1 MAGVNKVILV
11 GNLGKDPEVRH
22 LENGAVLARFP
33 IATSESYKDREGNRV
48 DQTEWH
54 NVVVWRK
61 LAEIAESYLKK
72 GSQVYLEGKLR
83 TRSWDDDQGVKKY
96 ATEVV
101 ADTFTMLGKREDNGG
116 APMGGSNANL
126 ASSNNSGGGNNYQ
139 ASAASSAPN
148 VQEDEADDLPF

>member
-22 LENGAVLARFP
+22 LENGTAVANFP

-61 LAEIAESYLKK
+61 LAEIAESYLQK
-72 GSQVYLEGKLR
+72 GSQIYLEGKLR
-83 TRSWDDDQGVKKY
+83 TRSWEDQQGNKRY
-96 ATEVV
+96 TTEVV
-101 ADTFTMLGKREDNGG
+101 ADTFTMLGKKEDAQNTQNSFT
-116 APMGGSNANL
+116 P
-126 ASSNNSGGGNNYQ
+126 SNNSKNTE
-139 ASAASSAPN
+139 
-148 VQEDEADDLPF
+148 QEKLEEEDDLPF

>member
-22 LENGAVLARFP
+22 LENGTAVANFP
-33 IATSESYKDREGNRV
+33 IATSESYKDKQGNRV

-72 GSQVYLEGKLR
+72 GSQIYLEGKLR
-83 TRSWDDDQGVKKY
+83 TRSWEDPQGNKRY
-96 ATEVV
+96 TTEVV
-101 ADTFTMLGKREDNGG
+101 ADTFTMLGRKEDNQ
-116 APMGGSNANL
+116 NAGNSGTT
-126 ASSNNSGGGNNYQ
+126 AYNQPADIPSTSKTANNS
-139 ASAASSAPN
+139 
-148 VQEDEADDLPF
+148 VQEEDDLPF

>member
-22 LENGAVLARFP
+22 LENGTAVANFP
-33 IATSESYKDREGNRV
+33 IATSESYKDKEGNRV

-72 GSQVYLEGKLR
+72 GSQIYLEGKLR
-83 TRSWDDDQGVKKY
+83 TRSWEDQQGNKKY
-96 ATEVV
+96 TTEAV
-101 ADTFTMLGKREDNGG
+101 ADTFTMLGKKEGVQNSQNPFTP
-116 APMGGSNANL
+116 A
-126 ASSNNSGGGNNYQ
+126 NNSTPSNQNKI
-139 ASAASSAPN
+139 
-148 VQEDEADDLPF
+148 EEEDDLPF